1 MTRPGVTSYSI
12 LHSSKSL
19 LQCPGV
25 TTPIMACTG
34 EKPESAGSLA
44 RVSPLLTLP
53 ARNVMS
59 SPAEPLAIVT
69 GKQISVTKAMTLLR
83 LADSL
88 QRLLKPMEEVQKYTV
103 TVLEHM
109 EVVRKYTVGAIMKKM
124 IQ

>member
-1 MTRPGVTSYSI
+1 
-12 LHSSKSL
+12 
-19 LQCPGV
+19 
-25 TTPIMACTG
+25 MACTG

-103 TVLEHM
+103 TVI
-109 EVVRKYTVGAIMKKM
+109 RKKILP
-124 IQ
+124 